1 MAIIFKCRSG
11 HFKADANEYN
21 YLLGMYYVKYFS
33 LFIEDTS
40 SFLISIQFMLYVPK
54 DLYSEL
60 QLIDLLLF
68 YPVGLSV
75 LIP

>member
-1 MAIIFKCRSG
+1 
-11 HFKADANEYN
+11 
-21 YLLGMYYVKYFS
+21 MYYVKYFS